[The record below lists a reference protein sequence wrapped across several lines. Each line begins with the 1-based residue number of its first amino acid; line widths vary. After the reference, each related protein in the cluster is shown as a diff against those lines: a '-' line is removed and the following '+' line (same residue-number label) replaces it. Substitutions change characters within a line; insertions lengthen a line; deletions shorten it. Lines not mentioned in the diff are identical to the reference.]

1 MRNLKRALSLT
12 LASVMLL
19 GMMVIGTSAAG
30 YPDVD
35 DSHNVEAIEVL
46 QAVGAMSGSNSGN
59 FNPDAKVSRVE
70 MAIVMANLLGLDVN
84 YFAGQNNFSDVPSWA
99 SAYVEACAA
108 NGIISGVGG
117 GRFGTGTVTATQ
129 AALMMLKALGY
140 FQYTE
145 DFNNDWARAT
155 AQQAAQ
161 IRLFEGLDVA
171 NTTQLTRNQVA
182 QLTLNALEADMVR
195 FTGNVGTTIPTSEGP
210 MNIGHRTEYTPRTS
224 TDPKYNTLIDNKHT
238 TDIIGQGQYYIQ
250 LGEELYNGK
259 LTKSSSED
267 DFDRPAVTWRYDY
280 KVIGTYVKAPDLT
293 YTSSVK
299 LGDIYKDL
307 GLSKA
312 VAAGDVDFYRNG
324 KDESVTTSKITDN
337 STTPV
342 ALDTLGLS
350 KNMANKI
357 GGNGVL
363 TQVWYYKD
371 SESAVITMIDTYVG
385 KVSTVVKATG
395 SADRYVTLNNTTFPS
410 ISSLN
415 NKFETEEFEVKDL
428 VTFNA
433 AYNDNGRYDV
443 KGVEDLALSTT
454 AVLNKWEGSAIVN
467 SDKGTSNAN
476 FTAGDALYKYSLNY
490 NVVDEDGANSSIH
503 AFDVGKSEINIY
515 LDKYGYAIYISGV
528 EGEKNYAAVLG
539 IGKVNQYGDETRGA
553 TLLLPDGS
561 QKTVT
566 AKMDDWSIMRGIHS
580 GSIGSVTNG
589 SPAYENLVTDAV
601 ADLVTYSVDENGVYK
616 LSPIGGRQ
624 KTDSNWVYTGQY
636 DATAS
641 NANTTFVNGKSQ
653 MTIQTGFA
661 DTSVDG
667 TGKYNHA
674 AGQATYYTTSETIF
688 MVATRKNAGD
698 ASKGYNYDVY
708 TGYANAPGIAAG
720 ADIEG
725 ISFVLDNYYG
735 NQIEVVYIA
744 ATKMAGV
751 SSVDTYFVK
760 NASEHNIITT
770 SDGKYYVLPA
780 IVDGEETTIM
790 IDAETKADWNGDG
803 SVAVNETLQ
812 SAANGLYAIKSVV
825 KNSKGII
832 TSCSQERKSGGGS
845 VFNAANGVAGTVVAG
860 KVVVGIG
867 PESNATF
874 WAYTDATNVYYV
886 DKDYKTIQVSSMT
899 NVQTDPD
906 DLVYAIHDND
916 ANQKKLTDMIIVE
929 RQPTVTYTVNPSANV
944 EIRSAN
950 SGWTGTATGSA
961 QSFAEGSTVYV
972 KAATGYKIDVS
983 ASTIA
988 LTDLGG
994 GVYSFTAANVA
1005 ANAIKAVSDGTGPAY
1020 ATGVNKDA
1028 VNAANLL
1035 LTDSTKNTINGTSST
1050 LNIVDGVSISTQI
1063 KDFVAANG
1071 YALVGN
1077 ITDKGNGEYELT
1089 VTKDDMNSALK
1100 ITVTKWYPVTVN
1112 GGAEA
1117 VAYIKTGTNAAV
1129 EVAKPTENAG
1139 TGLVMGST
1147 YTAYAA
1153 NNQYTVT
1160 GANNAVDIK
1169 TGYVALT
1176 NTTPGTPLTTNFDIE
1191 YIVGSA
1197 AGSASAPSY
1206 LKVGDILKVNLK
1218 AKSAVTLDNTTQ
1230 AKLEIGATA
1239 PNATITLTKAD
1250 GSTATFTPGTPAAG
1264 VYTFA
1269 AGDDALVQNDV
1280 ITITFDAAAA
1290 ADIAVALAW
1299 TDAT

>member
-70 MAIVMANLLGLDVN
+70 MAIVMANLLDLKVD
-84 YFAGQNNFSDVPSWA
+84 YFAGQNHFTDVPAWA
-99 SAYVEACAA
+99 GNYVAACEA

-117 GRFGTGTVTATQ
+117 DKFGTGNVTATQ
-129 AALMMLKALGY
+129 AALMMMKALGY
-140 FQYTE
+140 FQYAS
-145 DFNNDWARAT
+145 DFGTDWARAT
-155 AQQAAQ
+155 ANQAARL
-161 IRLFEGLDVA
+161 RLFEGIDVA
-171 NTTQLTRNQVA
+171 NNTQLTRNQVA
-182 QLTLNALEADMVR
+182 QLALNALEANMVS
-195 FTGNVGTTIPTSEGP
+195 FNGDVGTTIPTANGP
-210 MNIGHRTEYTPRTS
+210 MNIGHRTSYEFRTS
-224 TDPKYNTLIDNKHT
+224 TESKYNTLGSDGDKS
-238 TDIIGQGQYYIQ
+238 DISNQGQYYIQ
-250 LGEELYNGK
+250 LGEELYDGK
-259 LTKSSSED
+259 LTRRGDSD
-267 DFDRPAVTWRYDY
+267 DFGRPATTWRYDY
-280 KVIGTYVKAPDLT
+280 QVVGTYVNKPDLT
-293 YTSSVK
+293 YTKGVK
-299 LGDIYKDL
+299 LGDIYADL
-307 GLSKA
+307 GLSDKIDTDGQHYVDGKQ
-312 VAAGDVDFYRNG
+312 VADVTLARKDDTTTAGSA
-324 KDESVTTSKITDN
+324 K
-337 STTPV
+337 
-342 ALDTLGLS
+342 
-350 KNMANKI
+350 
-357 GGNGVL
+357 GVL
-363 TQVWYYKD
+363 TQVWYDDYVRNNVRYRNL
-371 SESAVITMIDTYVG
+371 VITHINTYVG
-385 KVSTVVKATG
+385 KVGSVSKATS
-395 SADRYVTLNNTTFPS
+395 SADRAITITPYTGQSVPSPSPLNA
-410 ISSLN
+410 
-415 NKFETEEFEVKDL
+415 KFETEDFAAKDL
-428 VTFNA
+428 VTYTA
-433 AYNDNGRYDV
+433 AWN
-443 KGVEDLALSTT
+443 
-454 AVLNKWEGSAIVN
+454 
-467 SDKGTSNAN
+467 
-476 FTAGDALYKYSLNY
+476 
-490 NVVDEDGANSSIH
+490 NSSKKYDIQ
-503 AFDVGKSEINIY
+503 AVEALTDFTTGTLTAWNGKTYGIDTGKSENNFTVGGTKYEYNANVVVVDDDAAQLSGVWSFKVDESDVNVY